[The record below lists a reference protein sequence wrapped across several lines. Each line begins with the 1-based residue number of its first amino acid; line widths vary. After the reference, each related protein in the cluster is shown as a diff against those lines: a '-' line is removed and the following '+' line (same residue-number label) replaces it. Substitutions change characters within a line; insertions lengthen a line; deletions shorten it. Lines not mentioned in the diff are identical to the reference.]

1 MTALAVQ
8 KSETYRRAL
17 AGEKIDQPAGK
28 RTALCIDRGKLVK
41 RVGSCRGNDLVVC
54 DRFGSV
60 VVHNRECQTCLS
72 FVADGT

>member
-1 MTALAVQ
+1 MTALAVG

-17 AGEKIDQPAGK
+17 AGERVIQPDGGRK
-28 RTALCIDRGKLVK
+28 VLCIDRGKMVK

-60 VVHNRECQTCLS
+60 VAHSRECQTCEKY
-72 FVADGT
+72 VPDGS

>member
-1 MTALAVQ
+1 MIALAVQ

-17 AGEKIDQPAGK
+17 AGERVIQPDGGRK
-28 RTALCIDRGKLVK
+28 ELCIDRGKLVK

-60 VVHNRECQTCLS
+60 VVHNRECQTCPGY
-72 FVADGT
+72 VADG